1 MKTIKDYLL
10 DLYLLQILPISICF
24 CVIFIYFEIKDNGLT
39 YFITNGIDQDKLLD
53 IRDNHFPIFL
63 QRILSFVLW
72 ILIIIPYI

>member
-10 DLYLLQILPISICF
+10 DLYLLPILPISIVF